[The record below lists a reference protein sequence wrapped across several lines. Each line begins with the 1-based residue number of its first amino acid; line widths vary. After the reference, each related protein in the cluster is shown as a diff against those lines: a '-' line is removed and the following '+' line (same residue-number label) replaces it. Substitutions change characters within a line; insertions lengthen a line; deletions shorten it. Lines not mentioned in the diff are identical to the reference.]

1 MRFFFLLS
9 MLYLLIVTLYLA
21 GVPSSLGPLVKAKF
35 ETTLNESIQ
44 KAIDSNTVNGECI
57 IARDKLSDNK
67 CLSIDQQ
74 KAIKVAALDAQAVFP
89 IDPGILNTTL
99 SICNPRKGNCF

>member
-35 ETTLNESIQ
+35 ETTLIEPIQ
-44 KAIDSNTVNGECI
+44 KAIDSNTVNANALLPETNSAITSAC
-57 IARDKLSDNK
+57 R
-67 CLSIDQQ
+67 SIS
-74 KAIKVAALDAQAVFP
+74 KRP
-89 IDPGILNTTL
+89 
-99 SICNPRKGNCF
+99 